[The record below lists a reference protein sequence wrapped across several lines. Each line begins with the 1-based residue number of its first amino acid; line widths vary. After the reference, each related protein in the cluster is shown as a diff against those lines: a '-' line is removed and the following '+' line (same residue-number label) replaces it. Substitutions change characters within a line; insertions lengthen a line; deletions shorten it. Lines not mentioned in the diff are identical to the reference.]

1 MGLGPRFCG
10 FGRAKKGCGKPHA
23 GWQEHCYFIA
33 PHFRTL
39 FGICEM
45 LLPER
50 GGGAKGR

>member
-1 MGLGPRFCG
+1 MGLGRPLFG
-10 FGRAKKGCGKPHA
+10 FGKAEKVCGKAQA

-45 LLPER
+45 LLPK
-50 GGGAKGR
+50 GAHIATGR